1 MSLRKNIPLVIKNL
15 GKKSPQ
21 LTKLLK
27 LIEDTIPT
35 KLISINH
42 GMDGIHD
49 YDENINDYQYIDP
62 IENFKKTI
70 INLMDNNLTK
80 EEAVKR
86 AINTEP
92 FDRIPEIIMYAVDIN
107 E

>member
-1 MSLRKNIPLVIKNL
+1 MSLRKKHPLVEEMIKNL

-42 GMDGIHD
+42 STDPSIHD

-80 EEAVKR
+80 RKLLKG
-86 AINTEP
+86 NK
-92 FDRIPEIIMYAVDIN
+92 Y
-107 E
+107 

>member
-1 MSLRKNIPLVIKNL
+1 MIKNL

-42 GMDGIHD
+42 STDPSIHD

-92 FDRIPEIIMYAVDIN
+92 FDRIPEIIMYADDIN